1 MKRTGG
7 YQWPN
12 NQISPILIP
21 LPASR
26 ASESG
31 AGKYQCLKQDNVV
44 QGEVL
49 VHFLIQA
56 KKGLD
61 FHKAGKDD
69 G

>member
-49 VHFLIQA
+49 VNFLIQA
-56 KKGLD
+56 KKGLE